1 VLPGAVSR
9 VSSGGRKILWGLTG
23 NGLEAGNQRPER
35 RLGLRVQGAHKWA
48 IFLAHPF
55 LEVAQ

>member
-1 VLPGAVSR
+1 MLPGAVSR
-9 VSSGGRKILWGLTG
+9 VSSRGRKTLWGLTG
-23 NGLEAGNQRPER
+23 DGLEAGNQRPER
-35 RLGLRVQGAHKWA
+35 QLGLRGQGTQRRA